1 MDDRGK
7 SLQEALTESRIGKS
21 RWRCPGGLRAEVI
34 DYAKDRRSHGD
45 GVAKIAGELGV
56 SGSGL
61 LRWLRPTAS
70 GFREV
75 RIRPESSS
83 AADLVLVTPRGYRLE
98 GLSESLAVR
107 LLREL

>member
-1 MDDRGK
+1 MDDRGE
-7 SLQEALTESRIGKS
+7 SLREALAESRIGKS

-45 GVAKIAGELGV
+45 GVATIAVELGV
-56 SGSGL
+56 SESGL
-61 LRWLRPTAS
+61 SRWLHSAEA

-98 GLSESLAVR
+98 GLSEGLAVR

>member
-1 MDDRGK
+1 MDDRGE
-7 SLQEALTESRIGKS
+7 SLREALAESRIGKS
-21 RWRCPGGLRAEVI
+21 RWRCPVGLRAEAI
-34 DYAKDRRSHGD
+34 EYAKDRRSRGD

-56 SGSGL
+56 SESGL
-61 LRWLRPTAS
+61 LRWLRSTGA

-83 AADLVLVTPRGYRLE
+83 AAGLVLVTPRGYRLE